1 MEGKHELDPS
11 DFFTYF
17 YDDEF
22 HEIAGKF
29 CGIPEVKIQNFI
41 RGNSNYSIL
50 KAYENVIK
58 KYKPE
63 WLEEKSHDEP
73 KVIRLEKYAEEVLK
87 KCFKQR
93 TAPAGI

>member
-58 KYKPE
+58 NTNQNG
-63 WLEEKSHDEP
+63 W
-73 KVIRLEKYAEEVLK
+73 K
-87 KCFKQR
+87 KNLMMSSR
-93 TAPAGI
+93 